1 MSTLEPIA
9 MPEKVSPEMEHTTD
23 APVKKR
29 RGKSA
34 AGDAARAISSPW
46 ASVAGR

>member
-29 RGKSA
+29 REE
-34 AGDAARAISSPW
+34 
-46 ASVAGR
+46 VGRR